1 MLKGWLKN
9 MKLLVDAN
17 FLIDYYARRDEFFDS
32 CTTLL
37 VAESFRD
44 VELWA
49 PAKSFT
55 DVFYVLNQRLK
66 VESPLV
72 QRAFLKS
79 FDFIKLVSLEPAD
92 VKEAARR
99 AWDDFG
105 DCLVAVAAEKIG
117 ADFIITRD
125 AKGFSRSKIKALD
138 ADAFLEWM
146 RQTRGRS
153 YAEMRVTREMIE
165 EACRRASFDA

>member
-1 MLKGWLKN
+1 

-37 VAESFRD
+37 VAESFHD

-92 VKEAARR
+92 VKEARAAR
-99 AWDDFG
+99 G
-105 DCLVAVAAEKIG
+105 MI
-117 ADFIITRD
+117 
-125 AKGFSRSKIKALD
+125 SKIAWL
-138 ADAFLEWM
+138 
-146 RQTRGRS
+146 R
-153 YAEMRVTREMIE
+153 
-165 EACRRASFDA
+165 

>member
-1 MLKGWLKN
+1 MYN
-9 MKLLVDAN
+9 S
-17 FLIDYYARRDEFFDS
+17 ARCR
-32 CTTLL
+32 
-37 VAESFRD
+37 VIPRR
-44 VELWA
+44 ELWA

-99 AWDDFG
+99 AWDDFE

-125 AKGFSRSKIKALD
+125 AKGFSQSKIKL
-138 ADAFLEWM
+138 WM
-146 RQTRGRS
+146 PMHFWDG
-153 YAEMRVTREMIE
+153 
-165 EACRRASFDA
+165 

>member
-1 MLKGWLKN
+1 MLAAMSSLIRAQLCS
-9 MKLLVDAN
+9 LLSR
-17 FLIDYYARRDEFFDS
+17 F
-32 CTTLL
+32 TTLSYGRQQNRL
-37 VAESFRD
+37 
-44 VELWA
+44 
-49 PAKSFT
+49 PT
-55 DVFYVLNQRLK
+55 CFYVLNQRLK
-66 VESPLV
+66 VASPLV

-99 AWDDFG
+99 AWDDFE

-125 AKGFSRSKIKALD
+125 AKGFSQSKIKALD
-138 ADAFLEWM
+138 ADAFLGWM
-146 RQTRGRS
+146 RQKRGRS

>member
-1 MLKGWLKN
+1 

-37 VAESFRD
+37 VAESFHD

-66 VESPLV
+66 VEGSLV
-72 QRAFLKS
+72 QRALISSNGFPLN
-79 FDFIKLVSLEPAD
+79 LPTLRRLR
-92 VKEAARR
+92 AAL
-99 AWDDFG
+99 G
-105 DCLVAVAAEKIG
+105 MI
-117 ADFIITRD
+117 
-125 AKGFSRSKIKALD
+125 SKIAWLP
-138 ADAFLEWM
+138 
-146 RQTRGRS
+146 
-153 YAEMRVTREMIE
+153 
-165 EACRRASFDA
+165 

>member
-1 MLKGWLKN
+1 

-37 VAESFRD
+37 VAESFHD

-66 VESPLV
+66 VEGSLV

-99 AWDDFG
+99 SWDDFE

-117 ADFIITRD
+117 ALVGRD
-125 AKGFSRSKIKALD
+125 AAQPRLFLSRAMQRGFLNQKSRL
-138 ADAFLEWM
+138 WM
-146 RQTRGRS
+146 PMHFWDG
-153 YAEMRVTREMIE
+153 
-165 EACRRASFDA
+165 